1 MMTKKLNAVR
11 LDPELEKSIDEY
23 RRRRIREGAAGYSKS
38 DVIRDALAI
47 GLVTLKRIH
56 SEAEEMRSD
65 GQITIRIA

>member
-1 MMTKKLNAVR
+1 MTKKLNAVR

-23 RRRRIREGAAGYSKS
+23 RRRRIREGVAGYSKS

-56 SEAEEMRSD
+56 SKAEEMRSD

>member
-1 MMTKKLNAVR
+1 MTKKLNAVR
-11 LDPELEKSIDEY
+11 LDPELEEAIDEY

-56 SEAEEMRSD
+56 GEAEEMRSD
-65 GQITIRIA
+65 GQITIKIA